1 MLRRWFVE
9 DKGDT
14 YAYQWEESEA
24 VVEWMEEQKK
34 NEGSTVNRNIN
45 SVRKDAIISQIQR
58 SLEECPEVAL
68 DAVVGLCQALLPA
81 QRGEVVRVLSSLE
94 FENKEGGQSSI

>member
-14 YAYQWEESEA
+14 NAYQWEQSEP
-24 VVEWMEEQKK
+24 VVEWMQAQKK
-34 NEGSTVNRNIN
+34 NELSSVNRNIN
-45 SVRKDAIISQIQR
+45 AVKKDAIIAQIQR
-58 SLEECPEVAL
+58 SLEDCPEMAL

-81 QRGEVVRVLSSLE
+81 QRGEVVRTLTQLE
-94 FENKEGGQSSI
+94 FENKDGGQLSM

>member
-14 YAYQWEESEA
+14 YAYQWEENVS

-34 NEGSTVNRNIN
+34 NDESTVNRNIN
-45 SVRKDAIISQIQR
+45 AVRKDAIISQIQK

-68 DAVVGLCQALLPA
+68 DAVVELCQALLPA
-81 QRGEVVRVLSSLE
+81 QRGEVVRTLAQLE
-94 FENKEGGQSSI
+94 FENMKEGGL